1 MKKSKEDSGLKV
13 AMVTLMVMAQ
23 AGNGHI
29 YGNGC
34 IYNDDGKWGQSKTSL
49 LPRNYASLKLI
60 LIDLI
65 TGVKCRAT
73 SVAKRRS

>member
-1 MKKSKEDSGLKV
+1 MVIFMAMDAFIMMMENGVKV
-13 AMVTLMVMAQ
+13 KQ
-23 AGNGHI
+23 AI
-29 YGNGC
+29 
-34 IYNDDGKWGQSKTSL
+34 K
-49 LPRNYASLKLI
+49 PRNYASLKLI